1 MILIKLILYFIVVI
15 GVLYLAYR
23 VTRFIGERSQGGQ
36 LSGSLKVLERVS
48 VGRDSSLMIVEV
60 QGRYLLL
67 GVTPGGIV
75 KLEELDEYQASGA
88 DMKIPEFGDIFAGK
102 LKEVL
107 KKNDGKNGRGTG
119 L

>member
-1 MILIKLILYFIVVI
+1 MILMKLILYFVVVI
-15 GVLYLAYR
+15 GVLYLAYW
-23 VTRFIGERSQGGQ
+23 VTKMIGKQSQSAQ
-36 LSGSLKVLERVS
+36 VHGSLKVVERVS
-48 VGRDSSLMIVEV
+48 VGRDSSLLIVEV

-75 KLEELDEYQASGA
+75 KLEEIDDYTAPGRDLQV
-88 DMKIPEFGDIFAGK
+88 PEFGDIFAGK